1 MTNTR
6 LLSLGILLFTAK
18 AQALVPPQYQ
28 EPATGLTAE
37 VEAGLQLNTGNTE
50 SSSFNGR
57 TKLVYDTQKAR
68 QEALLKAYFASDSE
82 KTTAEKYDAQFQ
94 SNFKVDSGYFY
105 GRGEGTWDEF
115 GSYTRLYTG
124 SVGYG
129 FDVISS
135 YSTKLKLEI
144 GPGYQYS
151 LPKATDSEPDPS
163 ANTDVILRTAA
174 KFEQRIH
181 EYSSFTAD
189 LTAEAGQ
196 NNSAVT
202 LDMGYKNILFQD
214 LAFKVGMNIKY
225 TEVVP
230 DGTEQVD
237 TVTTFNLLYTFQ

>member
-1 MTNTR
+1 MINKR
-6 LLSLGILLFTAK
+6 ILSIGCLLLSLK

-37 VEAGLQLNTGNTE
+37 VEAGLQLNTGNTQ
-50 SSSFNGR
+50 STSFNGR
-57 TKLVYDTQKAR
+57 TKLVYDTKKAK
-68 QEALLKAYFASDSE
+68 QEALLKAYFASDAE
-82 KTTAEKYDAQFQ
+82 KTTAEKYDVQLQ
-94 SNFKVDSGYFY
+94 SNYKVESGYFF

-129 FDVISS
+129 FDAISS
-135 YSTKLKLEI
+135 YATKLKLEI

-151 LPKATDSEPDPS
+151 LAKATTSEPEPD
-163 ANTDVILRTAA
+163 ANTDVILRAAA

-189 LTAEAGQ
+189 LTAETGQ
-196 NNSAVT
+196 NNSAVI

-214 LAFKVGMNIKY
+214 LAFKVGMNVKY